1 MNNMDY
7 RVYVE
12 ILPHNLTTY
21 NKIYPFEYD
30 TVEPT
35 ESINNGD
42 DYMSYIN
49 ATTQPSCPPISIKV
63 PSREPVPYN
72 KTTQSTVSYNT
83 YYSSDAIIYVVN
95 ITIGVVLVFIVI
107 VYFYKWYEKNRKKI
121 GKIQTLKNTTMPF
134 ILRNSCVR
142 SERCSPEKLPI
153 PTLLHRAVLVPSSG
167 IATKYTRDIQHTN
180 YNSDF

>member
-12 ILPHNLTTY
+12 IVPRNVTIY

-42 DYMSYIN
+42 DYISYIN
-49 ATTQPSCPPISIKV
+49 ATIHPTGSPISIKV

-72 KTTQSTVSYNT
+72 KTTQSIVSYNT
-83 YYSSDAIIYVVN
+83 YYSSGSIIYVVN
-95 ITIGVVLVFIVI
+95 ITIGVVFGCIVI
-107 VYFYKWYEKNRKKI
+107 VYFYKWFDKNRKKI
-121 GKIQTLKNTTMPF
+121 GKIKSPKNTTMP
-134 ILRNSCVR
+134 
-142 SERCSPEKLPI
+142 
-153 PTLLHRAVLVPSSG
+153 
-167 IATKYTRDIQHTN
+167 KYTRNIEDTT